1 MRKITT
7 TKGTWE
13 VTGFNLVPS
22 DSLYTKIK
30 ECIEKGQLDE
40 AHLQKVTG
48 HRLPITV
55 DHKRK
60 RITFSNF

>member
-1 MRKITT
+1 MIKMNT

-13 VTGFNLVPS
+13 ITGFNLVTS

-40 AHLQKVTG
+40 AYLQKVTG
-48 HRLPITV
+48 HRSPITV

-60 RITFSNF
+60 RISFL

>member
-1 MRKITT
+1 MRKMNT

-13 VTGFNLVPS
+13 ITGFNLVPS

-40 AHLQKVTG
+40 AYLQKVTG
-48 HRLPITV
+48 HRSPITV

-60 RITFSNF
+60 RISFL

>member
-1 MRKITT
+1 MRKMAT

-13 VTGFNLVPS
+13 VTGINLIS
-22 DSLYTKIK
+22 TDSLYVKIK

-40 AHLQKVTG
+40 AYLQKVTG
-48 HRLPITV
+48 HRSPITV

-60 RITFSNF
+60 RISFF

>member
-1 MRKITT
+1 MRKMNT

-40 AHLQKVTG
+40 AYLQKVTG
-48 HRLPITV
+48 HRSPITV

-60 RITFSNF
+60 RISFF

>member
-1 MRKITT
+1 MIKMNS

-13 VTGFNLVPS
+13 VTGINLIS
-22 DSLYTKIK
+22 TDSLYVKIK

-40 AHLQKVTG
+40 AYLQKVTG
-48 HRLPITV
+48 HRSPITV

-60 RITFSNF
+60 RISFF

>member
-1 MRKITT
+1 MRKMNT

-13 VTGFNLVPS
+13 VTGFNLVQS

-40 AHLQKVTG
+40 AYLQKVTG
-48 HRLPITV
+48 HRSPITV

-60 RITFSNF
+60 RISFF

>member
-1 MRKITT
+1 MRKMNT

-40 AHLQKVTG
+40 AYLQKVTG
-48 HRLPITV
+48 HRSPITV

-60 RITFSNF
+60 RISFL

>member
-1 MRKITT
+1 MIKFKT

-13 VTGFNLVPS
+13 VTGINLIS
-22 DSLYTKIK
+22 TDSLYVKIK

-40 AHLQKVTG
+40 AYLQKVTG
-48 HRLPITV
+48 HRSPITV

-60 RITFSNF
+60 RISFF